1 MPPDATFDPK
11 DAAVLRAENE
21 KLAFE
26 CDVLRS
32 ANRTLTAKL
41 ALTSAELERVKQTV
55 AAIEGSRP
63 WRITQALRGLVG
75 RRW

>member
-1 MPPDATFDPK
+1 MNFDPK
-11 DAAVLRAENE
+11 EAATLRAENE
-21 KLAFE
+21 KLSFE

-32 ANRTLTAKL
+32 ANRALTAKL
-41 ALTSAELERVKQTV
+41 ALTTAELERLQQIL
-55 AAIEGSRP
+55 AAIEQSRP

>member
-1 MPPDATFDPK
+1 MSAGANFDPK
-11 DAAVLRAENE
+11 EAATLRAENE
-21 KLAFE
+21 RLAFE

-32 ANRTLTAKL
+32 ANRALTAKL
-41 ALTSAELERVKQTV
+41 AITTEELERMKQTLG
-55 AAIEGSRP
+55 AIEQSRP